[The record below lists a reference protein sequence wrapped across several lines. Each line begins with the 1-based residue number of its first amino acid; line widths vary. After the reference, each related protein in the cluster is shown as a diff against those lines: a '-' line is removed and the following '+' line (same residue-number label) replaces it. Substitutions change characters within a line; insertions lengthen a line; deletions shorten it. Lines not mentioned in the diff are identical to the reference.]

1 MKSAAG
7 KLFWVAIWFV
17 FLGANLSRE
26 WDSFIADHPGASVGD
41 FVRASGPFLGQ
52 LILGIVGFIVLIKV
66 VALVAKPVAR
76 WTAPP
81 QSPPPPLDA
90 GPLYALRTFPLHVSF
105 CVGLIALNLVTFYAW
120 PTAAMVLIGP
130 TIGSWVLL
138 ARRMGFEP
146 SNDPAAPHI
155 ESRT

>member
-17 FLGANLSRE
+17 FLGANVSRE
-26 WDSFIADHPGASVGD
+26 WDRFIADHPGASVED
-41 FVRASGPFLGQ
+41 FVLASGPSLGQ

-66 VALVAKPVAR
+66 VGLVAKPVAR

-81 QSPPPPLDA
+81 QSAPPPSDA
-90 GPLYALRTFPLHVSF
+90 GPLYALRTFPLHVSV
-105 CVGLIALNLVTFYAW
+105 CVGLIALNLIAFYAW
-120 PTAAMVLIGP
+120 PTVAMVLIGP

>member
-105 CVGLIALNLVTFYAW
+105 CVGLIAVHLVPFYAL
-120 PTAAMVLIGP
+120 PDCPIVSHGTPLSTRFP
-130 TIGSWVLL
+130 LY
-138 ARRMGFEP
+138 P
-146 SNDPAAPHI
+146 PHGL
-155 ESRT
+155 

>member
-1 MKSAAG
+1 MKSVAG

-17 FLGANLSRE
+17 FLGANVSRE
-26 WDSFIADHPGASVGD
+26 WDSFIADHPGASVWD
-41 FVRASGPFLGQ
+41 FTRASGPFLGQ
-52 LILGIVGFIVLIKV
+52 LILGIVGFIILVIV
-66 VALVAKPVAR
+66 IGLVAKRVTR

-81 QSPPPPLDA
+81 ESPPPPSDA
-90 GPLYALRTFPLHVSF
+90 GPLYALRTFPLHVGVS
-105 CVGLIALNLVTFYAW
+105 VGLIALNLITFYAW
-120 PTAAMVLIGP
+120 PTVAMVLIGP

-155 ESRT
+155 KSRT